1 MMHMTKAFKV
11 LMVCLLLGH
20 ASISLAQE
28 ILVIEDDKLVINE
41 IHIQGNIV
49 TREHVIRRELIFSEG
64 DTVMKME
71 LLPSLQR
78 SKDNLLNLAL
88 FNFVNFGIEHL
99 GENRIDV
106 NIEVIERWYIWPV
119 PILEYADRNFSS
131 FIQNKDWD
139 KINYGIWLK
148 WSNFTGRND
157 LLTGKIRLGYIKEY
171 ALAYSFPNLGKNQRH
186 GLSAGFNMNQQNE
199 VYVATRHNLPADYK
213 PQESPAQERLNA
225 FTKYTYRRKYF
236 TTQTLEMQYYD
247 YKVSDSVTIVNP
259 NYLGGGNNRL
269 NYFVLAYNFNYDI
282 RDSKI
287 YPLEG
292 FNAKIRVEQ
301 IGLGFV
307 SDFAY
312 PSLRLTGVMMYHH
325 KLANRFYFYNATK
338 FRLATKKQMPHLL
351 NQGLGYREYLSGYEP
366 YVIDGS
372 DYIISKYNLKLEVI
386 KPNSFTIPFL
396 GIKQFNK
403 VHYALYFNVFADAGY
418 VNNNFPDPTNTMV
431 NTWQFS
437 AGAGFDFVT
446 YYDLVFRI
454 DYAINRYG
462 EHGFFIHVETPFARW

>member
-1 MMHMTKAFKV
+1 MTKALKV
-11 LMVCLLLGH
+11 LMVCFLLVH
-20 ASISLAQE
+20 ASIILAQE
-28 ILVIEDDKLVINE
+28 TLLIEDDKLVINE
-41 IHIQGNIV
+41 IHITGNKV
-49 TREHVIRRELIFSEG
+49 TREHVILRELIFSQG
-64 DTVMKME
+64 DTVPKME

-88 FNFVNFGIEHL
+88 FNFVNFEIDHL

-106 NIEVIERWYIWPV
+106 NLEVIERWYIWPV
-119 PILEYADRNFSS
+119 PILEYADRNFNS
-131 FIQNKDWD
+131 FIQNRDWD
-139 KINYGIWLK
+139 KINYGAWLK

-157 LLTGKIRLGYIKEY
+157 LLTGKIKLGYIKEY
-171 ALAYSFPNLGKNQRH
+171 ALAYSFPNLGKKQRH

-199 VYVATRHNLPADYK
+199 LYVATRYNVPVEYK
-213 PQESPAQERLNA
+213 PQESPAQTRLNA
-225 FTKYTYRRKYF
+225 YTKYTYRRKFF
-236 TTQTLEMQYYD
+236 TTHSLEIQYYD
-247 YKVSDSVTIVNP
+247 FQVSDSVAIVNP
-259 NYLGGGNNRL
+259 NYLGGGNDRL

-307 SDFAY
+307 GDFAY

-338 FRLATKKQMPHLL
+338 FRLASQKYMPHLL
-351 NQGLGYREYLSGYEP
+351 NRALGYNEYLSGYES

-418 VNNNFPDPTNTMV
+418 VNYSFPDPTNTMV

-446 YYDLVFRI
+446 YYDLVFRV